1 MSANHTEHSVVDIHV
16 DKVVK
21 VEDEVEVEGVGVGKV
36 EDDDDEDVDDVKVEK
51 VVGEVGVKD
60 VVDVVHWA

>member
-1 MSANHTEHSVVDIHV
+1 MDIHV

-36 EDDDDEDVDDVKVEK
+36 EDDDDEEVDDVKVEK
-51 VVGEVGVKD
+51 VVGEVSVED
-60 VVDVVHWA
+60 VVDVAH